1 MAVTGWKL
9 EEQERAAL
17 LKRFPPEW
25 PDIVADHVTFDA
37 DAGPETP
44 LPKHVSAQIVGCVSD
59 GKGRQAMVVSIDGTT
74 DRPDGSTYHITWSLD
89 CARGRRAIESN
100 VAIAQRGWL
109 ARREPISV
117 RLIPARW
124 ASGVGMSQ
132 LTLDRDAV
140 LHGLNAPD
148 RDLHSDEPQKRD

>member
-9 EEQERAAL
+9 EEHERAAL
-17 LKRFPPEW
+17 LKRFPPKW
-25 PDIVADHVTFDA
+25 PDIVADHITFDA

-44 LPKHVSAQIVGCVSD
+44 LPKDVSAEIVGCVSD
-59 GKGRQAMVVSIDGTT
+59 GEGLQAMVVSIDGTT

-100 VAIAQRGWL
+100 VVIAQRGWL
-109 ARREPISV
+109 ALREPISV

-124 ASGVGMSQ
+124 ASEVGMPQ
-132 LTLDRDAV
+132 ITLDRDAV

-148 RDLHSDEPQKRD
+148 RDLHSDEPQKSD